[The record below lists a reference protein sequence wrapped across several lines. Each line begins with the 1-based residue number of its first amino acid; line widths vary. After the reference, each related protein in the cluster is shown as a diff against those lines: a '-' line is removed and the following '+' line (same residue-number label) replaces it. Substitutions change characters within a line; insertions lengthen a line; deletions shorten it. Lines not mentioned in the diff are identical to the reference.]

1 MRHLWSF
8 LFGIAAAP
16 LTWLLIAAGQQ
27 GSADTIT
34 GWMQA
39 DSFNWANLIEP
50 TVYLAVAGLLL
61 GLLGTLRISPLG
73 PLVAGLLLV
82 ATYVGMFLA
91 PFTVRDAVPED
102 WEIFGDPLPLRLPLE
117 NGTLLLVGTLLVMAT
132 FSIQRWRRWP
142 GSSEPATV
150 AGEESKPNDWNPL
163 GSVPATHDTPL
174 SNPRQPEPATPVST
188 LPKRETGSPWVMPPK
203 STAGRDARS

>member
-8 LFGIAAAP
+8 LFGIVAAP
-16 LTWLLIAAGQQ
+16 LTWVLIAAGQQ

-34 GWMQA
+34 GWVQA

-50 TVYLAVAGLLL
+50 AVYLGVAGLLL

-82 ATYVGMFLA
+82 TTYGAMFA
-91 PFTVRDAVPED
+91 QPFTVRDAVPAD

-117 NGTLLLVGTLLVMAT
+117 NGTLLLIGLLLVMAT

-142 GSSEPATV
+142 GGGKPVNGTD
-150 AGEESKPNDWNPL
+150 EESKPDEWSPL
-163 GSVPATHDTPL
+163 GPASSTGDTSTPSPGA
-174 SNPRQPEPATPVST
+174 SNPATPT
-188 LPKRETGSPWVMPPK
+188 TALPKRDTGAPWVTPPRAK
-203 STAGRDARS
+203 AGRGIPS